1 MAAISG
7 TQKKDV
13 KAMICDVL
21 EIEPEEL
28 SETSQFVEDHGADSL
43 RAIEILA
50 NLETT
55 YGVTIDQAALKRMT
69 TLENVYAVLAE
80 VTAGV

>member
-1 MAAISG
+1 MAVISDA
-7 TQKKDV
+7 QKNDV

-28 SETSQFVEDHGADSL
+28 SATSHFVEDHGADSL

-55 YGVTIDQAALKRMT
+55 YGVTIDQAALSRMT
-69 TLENVYAVLAE
+69 TLHNVYAVLAE